1 MTRPAATPGLFAP
14 GAFAAALALSR
25 LADYISASCAS
36 LAMRVFARS
45 DAKSSST
52 WLRQTFP
59 HAQVVDLLLPDLVS
73 LGRISG
79 D

>member
-1 MTRPAATPGLFAP
+1 
-14 GAFAAALALSR
+14 
-25 LADYISASCAS
+25 
-36 LAMRVFARS
+36 MRVFARS